1 MNSAAN
7 SPEHPAS
14 SGSGPASLDDPF
26 YYLHNFRWVLD
37 WVITRYDDLLTA
49 PERQFVTDFGRL
61 PRASQALLVRM
72 VMRKG
77 QLFRADRLRYPEI
90 GSSEAAARPLIELGW
105 LNDRFNL
112 TLEQLFA
119 QFTWPELKIRLAD
132 TLQAQGLSPR
142 LGKRDALAHL
152 TGHYPHARPL
162 SDWGIEGAGLY
173 ELTIMPL
180 ANRFRWLFFGN
191 PYQDWSEF
199 VLTELGLFQYEPV
212 VFDQAS
218 RPVHTTRELQTYW
231 HLQQCRE
238 QLYQDEPLEVVA
250 AQIPAIDSTT
260 NPLLVRTR
268 ERLFYRLG
276 REWERA
282 GELERALW
290 AYTGCHYPGA
300 RGRQLRVLER
310 LARYPEAFDLA
321 REAAR
326 KPETEA
332 EAQQLSRLL
341 PRLHRKLALTPP
353 ATAKPPE
360 PPRLDLVLP
369 LSVPVEVAVLSQLQE
384 PQGPVH
390 YVENTLITGLFGLLF
405 WDAIFAP
412 LTGAFFHPFQRGPA
426 DLYWPDFHSRR
437 KSLFDEG
444 FERLA
449 QGEHRGIILQNYREK
464 WGIQSPFVNWGILSE
479 TLITQALACIPAHH
493 LILCFERLLRDIK
506 ANRAGLPDLIQF
518 WPEEGRYRMI
528 EVKGPGDRLQ
538 DNQKRWLAFF
548 AKHGM
553 PVTVCYV
560 TWSDGAGP
568 EEASPQVTDDDEPG
582 GADA

>member
-7 SPEHPAS
+7 SPDHPAS

-26 YYLHNFRWVLD
+26 YYRHNFRWVLD

-105 LNDRFNL
+105 LNDHFNL

-132 TLQAQGLSPR
+132 ALQAPGLSPR
-142 LGKRDALAHL
+142 LGKRDSLAQL
-152 TGHYPHARPL
+152 AVHYPHARPL
-162 SDWGIEGAGLY
+162 SEWGIEGAGLY

-260 NPLLVRTR
+260 NPLLIRTR

-310 LARYPEAFDLA
+310 LTRYPEAFDLA

-384 PQGPVH
+384 PKGPVH

-405 WDAIFAP
+405 WEAIFAP

-449 QGEHRGIILQNYREK
+449 RGEHGGTILQNYREK

-548 AKHGM
+548 AEHGM
-553 PVTVCYV
+553 PVTVGYV
-560 TWSDGAGP
+560 SWSDVAGG
-568 EEASPQVTDDDEPG
+568 DEPG

>member
-1 MNSAAN
+1 MNSATN
-7 SPEHPAS
+7 SPDPPEF

-37 WVITRYDDLLTA
+37 WVITRYDEILTA
-49 PERQFVTDFGRL
+49 PERQFVTDFGKL

-77 QLFRADRLRYPEI
+77 QHFRVDKLRYPEI
-90 GSSEAAARPLIELGW
+90 GPSDAAAEPLNELGW
-105 LNDRFNL
+105 LNDRFSL
-112 TLEQLFA
+112 TLEQLFSL
-119 QFTWPELKIRLAD
+119 FTWPELKVRLAD

-142 LGKRDALAHL
+142 LGKRAALAQL
-152 TGHYPHARPL
+152 AEHYPQAQPL
-162 SDWGIEGAGLY
+162 SDWSVEDAGLF

-218 RPVHTTRELQTYW
+218 RPVQTTRELQAYW

-238 QLYQDEPLEVVA
+238 QLYQGEPLEVLA
-250 AQIPAIDSTT
+250 EQIPAIGSTT

-282 GELERALW
+282 GELEQALW

-310 LARYPEAFDLA
+310 LARYAEAFDLA
-321 REAAR
+321 KEATLA
-326 KPETEA
+326 PETEA

-353 ATAKPPE
+353 AKSKPPE
-360 PPRLDLVLP
+360 TPRLDLALP
-369 LSVPVEVAVLSQLQE
+369 LSVPVEVAVLSRLQE
-384 PQGPVH
+384 PEGPVH

-437 KSLFDEG
+437 QSLFDEG

-449 QGEHRGIILQNYREK
+449 RGEYDEIILQTYREK
-464 WGIQSPFVNWGILSE
+464 WGIQSPFVHWGALSE
-479 TLITQALACIPAHH
+479 TLITQALTCIPARH
-493 LILCFERLLRDIK
+493 LTLCFERLLRDIK

-548 AKHGM
+548 AEHEM
-553 PVTVCYV
+553 PLTVCYV
-560 TWSDGAGP
+560 TWTD
-568 EEASPQVTDDDEPG
+568 VTDADQSG
-582 GADA
+582 GANA